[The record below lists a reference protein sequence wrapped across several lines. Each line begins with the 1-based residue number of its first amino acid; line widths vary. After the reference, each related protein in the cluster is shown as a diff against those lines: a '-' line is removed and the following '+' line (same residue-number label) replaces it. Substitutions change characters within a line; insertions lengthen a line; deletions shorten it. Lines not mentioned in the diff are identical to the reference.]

1 MIIHIAFQS
10 FEKPYL
16 KDDNIA
22 IFSKFAEQYDKI

>member
-22 IFSKFAEQYDKI
+22 IFSKFAKKKEKI

>member
-16 KDDNIA
+16 KDDNVA
-22 IFSKFAEQYDKI
+22 IFSKFAKQ